1 MTAEPQQQEATYKK
15 GVVRSLKGLVIKIQ
29 FDEDM
34 PNLNE
39 MLYVDNESK
48 SPLLVNSLA
57 HGDVAV
63 CLNIGGDYSIQKGDS
78 VTRSGRSLEIPV
90 GDAMIGRVWDA
101 MGRPIDGKP
110 QLDEATLAKMPKR
123 PIFSPS
129 YQETSLENRQDD
141 VLETGL
147 KVLDF
152 FTPFVKGRKIG
163 IVGGAGVGKTVL
175 TMEIINNVAEGS
187 GAISMFA
194 GIGERI
200 REGHELYKTLGDNDL
215 LKTTAMFFGQMN
227 ENPVQRSL
235 IGLAAITLAEYFRDD
250 MKKDVLLF
258 ADNMYR
264 YIQAK
269 NEVSTIIDQTPAEGG
284 YQPTV
289 FSDVKTFQDRLA
301 SNANGS
307 ITALQTIYVPADDLS
322 DPAVQ
327 MIQHELDSTIVLSRA
342 VAAQGIRPSVDI
354 LASKSSLLTPEVVG
368 ERHYDLASRATAIL
382 QKYESLKGIIAII
395 GESELSEED
404 RDDYNKAKA
413 LIEFFKQRFNVMEKV
428 TGVPGE
434 HMTREQTLAGV
445 EEIIGAGKVSGNS
458 GSAESVE
465 GTPTA
470 NANEARP
477 QTPAAD
483 STAQPQPAQVAAA
496 EQSPAEQKQ
505 APAQSGL
512 PKPTDIATIS
522 NPAGDTKPVEQ
533 APPAEEAKK

>member
-1 MTAEPQQQEATYKK
+1 MSETTVYKK
-15 GVVRSLKGLVIKIQ
+15 GTIRSLKGLVIRVQ

-34 PNLNE
+34 PSVNE
-39 MLYVDNESK
+39 MLYVDNDAE
-48 SPLLVNSLA
+48 SPLLVSSLSR
-57 HGDVAV
+57 GDTAV
-63 CLNIGGDYSIQKGDS
+63 CLNIGGDYSIQKGDTVS
-78 VTRSGRSLEIPV
+78 RSGRSLEIPV
-90 GDAMIGRVWDA
+90 GEAMIGRIWNA

-110 QLDEATLAKMPKR
+110 QLEQSMLDTMPKR
-123 PIFSPS
+123 AIFAPAF
-129 YQETSLENRQDD
+129 QETSLESRKDEM
-141 VLETGL
+141 LETGL

-200 REGHELYKTLGDNDL
+200 REGHELYETLSDNDL

-235 IGLAAITLAEYFRDD
+235 VGLAAITLAEYFRDD

-264 YIQAK
+264 YIQAR
-269 NEVSTIIDQTPAEGG
+269 NEVSTIIDQTPSEGG

-301 SNANGS
+301 SNDNGS

-327 MIQHELDSTIVLSRA
+327 MIQHELDSTVVLSRA
-342 VAAQGIRPSVDI
+342 VAAQGIRPAVDI

-368 ERHYDLASRATAIL
+368 VRHYDLATRATSIL
-382 QKYESLKGIIAII
+382 QKHESLKGIIAII
-395 GESELSEED
+395 GESELSTED
-404 RDDYNKAKA
+404 RSDYNKAKQ

-428 TGVPGE
+428 TGIPGE
-434 HMTREQTLAGV
+434 HISLAQTLDGV
-445 EEIIGAGKVSGNS
+445 EEIIGKNEDIQ
-458 GSAESVE
+458 SASPR
-465 GTPTA
+465 T
-470 NANEARP
+470 NEADALP
-477 QTPAAD
+477 SEVVD
-483 STAQPQPAQVAAA
+483 S
-496 EQSPAEQKQ
+496 QKE
-505 APAQSGL
+505 
-512 PKPTDIATIS
+512 D
-522 NPAGDTKPVEQ
+522 E
-533 APPAEEAKK
+533 

>member
-1 MTAEPQQQEATYKK
+1 MSGQVNYAK
-15 GVVRSLKGLVIKIQ
+15 GTVRSLKGLVISVQ
-29 FDEDM
+29 FIEDM
-34 PNLNE
+34 PEINE
-39 MLYVDNESK
+39 MLYVDNEHK
-48 SPLLVNSLA
+48 SPILVSSLTG
-57 HGDVAV
+57 GDTAV
-63 CLNIGGDYSIQKGDS
+63 CLNIGGDYGIQKGQTVS
-78 VTRSGRSLEIPV
+78 RSGRSLEIPV
-90 GDAMIGRVWDA
+90 GEEMIGRVWDA

-110 QLDEATLAKMPKR
+110 QLDDAVLAKMPR
-123 PIFSPS
+123 RAIFSPAF
-129 YQETSLENRQDD
+129 QETSLESRPDD
-141 VLETGL
+141 ILETGL

-175 TMEIINNVAEGS
+175 TMEIINNVAVGS

-200 REGHELYKTLGDNDL
+200 REGHELYQTLEENDL
-215 LKTTAMFFGQMN
+215 LKNTAMFFGQMN

-235 IGLAAITLAEYFRDD
+235 VGLSAITLAEFFRDD
-250 MKKDVLLF
+250 RKKDVLLF

-264 YIQAK
+264 YIQAR

-289 FSDVKTFQDRLA
+289 FSDVKSFQDRLA
-301 SNANGS
+301 SNVNGS

-342 VAAQGIRPSVDI
+342 VAAQGIRPAVDI

-368 ERHYDLASRATAIL
+368 QRHYDLAMRSMAIL

-395 GESELSEED
+395 GESELSTED
-404 RDDYNKAKA
+404 RDDYFKAKQ

-434 HMTREQTLAGV
+434 NITREQTLDGV
-445 EEIIGAGKVSGNS
+445 EEIIGKI
-458 GSAESVE
+458 E
-465 GTPTA
+465 
-470 NANEARP
+470 
-477 QTPAAD
+477 PAAPKVD
-483 STAQPQPAQVAAA
+483 SI
-496 EQSPAEQKQ
+496 QSPAPEDTDEGEEEEVSEQ
-505 APAQSGL
+505 
-512 PKPTDIATIS
+512 
-522 NPAGDTKPVEQ
+522 E
-533 APPAEEAKK
+533 AE